1 MNKNNGFTLVEL
13 IVTIA
18 LLATLSVVV
27 GLSVSNMFNNQ
38 TDKQY
43 EDYKKDLENAACV
56 YAEHNDLNATVCATN
71 NEACTIKFSA
81 LISAGLI
88 SKNLTNPNTGKKVA
102 EDTNSFVKIRWLD
115 KEKKCE
121 YKEA

>member
-13 IVTIA
+13 IVTVA

-43 EDYKKDLENAACV
+43 EDYKDDLESAACV
-56 YAEHNDLNATVCATN
+56 YAEHNDLNAIICATN
-71 NEACTIKFSA
+71 EEACTIKLNV

-88 SKNLTNPNTGKKVA
+88 SKNLTNPTSGKKVS
-102 EDTNSFVKIRWLD
+102 EDINSFVKISWTEN
-115 KEKKCE
+115 EKKCE